1 MDFVQAA
8 AKIRWDPRQHGN
20 MTQQTLIRATMLS
33 CNQGRD
39 SLHYREYAT
48 ILCYRISIFQ

>member
-20 MTQQTLIRATMLS
+20 MTHHTLIRATMLS

-39 SLHYREYAT
+39 SLHYRDYAT
-48 ILCYRISIFQ
+48 ILHLSINIGV